1 MASNLGF
8 VEEIQDLMG
17 IKCENHESS
26 NFVRKR
32 ISYRSAGIVLV
43 LFSQI
48 DFLSQTE
55 LKVQSRLNCNSVIYC
70 SE

>member
-32 ISYRSAGIVLV
+32 ISYWSAGIVLV
-43 LFSQI
+43 LFSQM
-48 DFLSQTE
+48 DFLRENTE
-55 LKVQSRLNCNSVIYC
+55 IKVQSRLDCNKL
-70 SE
+70 